1 MSIAYNVYKKLSS
14 SAVRVC
20 LLSFLL
26 LMVVLAPASAMAK
39 KKKKKNTGKEPVEYA
54 LTVAEVRPAQP
65 GDQYTEVTFLE
76 SARFYRLHRNA
87 DPAFLELLKKSQEQ
101 HTQVLVKRANE
112 YSDIITRV
120 RKK

>member
-1 MSIAYNVYKKLSS
+1 MSITYNFCKKISS

-26 LMVVLAPASAMAK
+26 LAIAFLPASAMAK

-54 LTVAEVRPAQP
+54 LTVAQVRPAQA

-76 SARFYRLHRNA
+76 SARFYRLPRNA
-87 DPAFLELLKKSQEQ
+87 DPAYLELLKKSQDE
-101 HTQVLVKRANE
+101 HIQVLVKRANE

>member
-1 MSIAYNVYKKLSS
+1 MSIIHSGYKKLIS
-14 SAVRVC
+14 SAVRIG

-26 LMVVLAPASAMAK
+26 LAIAFLPASAMAK

-54 LTVAEVRPAQP
+54 LTVAQVRPAQA

-76 SARFYRLHRNA
+76 SARFYRLPRNA
-87 DPAFLELLKKSQEQ
+87 DPAYLELLKKSQDE
-101 HTQVLVKRANE
+101 HIQVLVKRANE

>member
-1 MSIAYNVYKKLSS
+1 MTS
-14 SAVRVC
+14 SAARIC

-26 LMVVLAPASAMAK
+26 LAIAFAPASAMAK

-54 LTVAEVRPAQP
+54 LTVAQVRPAQP
-65 GDQYTEVTFLE
+65 GDQYAEVTFLE
-76 SARFYRLHRNA
+76 SARFYRLPRNA
-87 DPAFLELLKKSQEQ
+87 DPAFLELLKKSQDE
-101 HTQVLVKRANE
+101 HIQVLVKRANE